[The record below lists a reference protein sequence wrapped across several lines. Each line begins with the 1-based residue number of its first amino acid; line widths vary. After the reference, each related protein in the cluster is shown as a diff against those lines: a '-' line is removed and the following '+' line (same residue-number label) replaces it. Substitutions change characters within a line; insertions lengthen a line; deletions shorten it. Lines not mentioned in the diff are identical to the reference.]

1 MFRPAIACPS
11 QFLSFKGKKKV
22 SAVFM
27 SEHRHTE
34 VCRNDVKIQMIPYC
48 NCKNE
53 KQTNRILV
61 KSMCVPCFLPK
72 SCTSGKICRQLKFLE
87 EQGCL

>member
-1 MFRPAIACPS
+1 
-11 QFLSFKGKKKV
+11 
-22 SAVFM
+22 M

-34 VCRNDVKIQMIPYC
+34 VCRKDVKLQMIP

-61 KSMCVPCFLPK
+61 KSMCVYHVSFQEYSELHK
-72 SCTSGKICRQLKFLE
+72 W
-87 EQGCL
+87 